1 MSAAPASRQAP
12 IIASRSAASTAGAL
26 WQQACAEVERTGE
39 VSAETVGTLLDHQ
52 GPRGIYEDPAELE
65 RLRRAV
71 ENMTRVQRTLREFP
85 LDPDEPPLTV
95 FHRG

>member
-1 MSAAPASRQAP
+1 MKRREFAALA
-12 IIASRSAASTAGAL
+12 AASTAGAL
-26 WQQACAEVERTGE
+26 WQQACAEVEDTGE
-39 VSAETVGTLLDHQ
+39 LSARTVGTLLDHQ

-71 ENMTRVQRTLREFP
+71 QNMINVQRTLREFP

-95 FHRG
+95 FRRG

>member
-1 MSAAPASRQAP
+1 MMRRREFAAL
-12 IIASRSAASTAGAL
+12 AAGGAAAAL
-26 WQQACAEVERTGE
+26 WQQACSEVEDTGQ

-65 RLRRAV
+65 RLRPAV
-71 ENMTRVQRTLREFP
+71 QNMIGVQRTLREFP

-95 FHRG
+95 FRRG